1 MSSAPNDIND
11 NSNIVG
17 LSFMLN
23 SDKVSKGID
32 IEEYERRL
40 RTLDSYNNQFSND
53 YDTDPI
59 KDYENTIKEINQ
71 NDGAESVIA
80 ESEMSEIDNLLKST
94 DYETKTAVPSEYS
107 YESEHMDSFEKK
119 LTREEVNRNHVNQ
132 VLDDVP
138 DMDFD
143 LDYEAQEELKAN
155 LLEQIDGL
163 RDDLQEL
170 GIKIHRIPEVSSDS
184 SIQQI
189 EEVHRILMH
198 KYNKFKFSS
207 FADEVLLAGA
217 NILEN
222 VIFNGKREYFGKKID
237 VTGYTDV
244 VKSKLKRVRFETSTI
259 VSNAVKHYNIS
270 PGTRIFLELIPC
282 LITQAHKR
290 KIQFNDNINRDFSM
304 SDAISE
310 ISNFE

>member
-1 MSSAPNDIND
+1 MSSATNDIND

-17 LSFMLN
+17 LGFILN
-23 SDKVSKGID
+23 SNKIQKGVD
-32 IEEYERRL
+32 IEEVEKRL
-40 RTLDSYNNQFSND
+40 RNLDSYNNQFQTNFD
-53 YDTDPI
+53 EDPI

-71 NDGAESVIA
+71 ADDTMSVVD
-80 ESEMSEIDNLLKST
+80 SEMSEIDDLLRNSG
-94 DYETKTAVPSEYS
+94 ESVAASEYS
-107 YESEHMDSFEKK
+107 YESEHMDEFEKK
-119 LTREEVNRNHVNQ
+119 KTREEVNRTHVNQ

-184 SIQQI
+184 TIQQI

-222 VIFNGKREYFGKKID
+222 VIFNGKRDYFGKKID
-237 VTGYTDV
+237 VAGYTDV

-259 VSNAVKHYNIS
+259 VSNTVKHYNIS
-270 PGTRIFLELIPC
+270 PGTRILLELIPC